1 MLMMILLFASII
13 FESTIT
19 TVPLALT
26 VLTVYVILNKQT
38 RFFYAG
44 FAGGIIL
51 DSLTVRVLG
60 SSSAFFVIWLYLI
73 LLYDRKYE
81 IRTLMFVFVS
91 IFFGSVI
98 FLYLFKYNYIFLN
111 ALAGSATGMVLF
123 LVLKRFEHNKSQGF

>member
-1 MLMMILLFASII
+1 MMILLFAAII

-19 TVPLALT
+19 TVPLVLT
-26 VLTVYVILNKQT
+26 VLTVYVILKKQT

>member
-1 MLMMILLFASII
+1 MLVIIIAIAAII

-19 TVPLALT
+19 TVPLILA
-26 VLTVYVILNKQT
+26 VLTVYMILNKQT

-51 DSLTVRVLG
+51 DSLSVRVLG

-81 IRTLMFVFVS
+81 IKSSVFVFLS

-98 FLYLFKYNYIFLN
+98 FLYVFKYNYVLLN
-111 ALAGSATGMVLF
+111 ALTASGFG
-123 LVLKRFEHNKSQGF
+123 LVLYLILKKVERNKS

>member
-1 MLMMILLFASII
+1 MLMIILFIAAII

-19 TVPLALT
+19 TVPLVL
-26 VLTVYVILNKQT
+26 VILTVYMILKKQT

-60 SSSAFFVIWLYLI
+60 SSSAFFVIWLYLL

-81 IRTLMFVFVS
+81 IRTSTFVFLS

-98 FLYLFKYNYIFLN
+98 FLYIFRINYILLN
-111 ALAGSATGMVLF
+111 AIMASSGGF
-123 LVLKRFEHNKSQGF
+123 LLYLLLDKVERKKRR